1 MNMRTQNFTSK
12 STIFADMNNTYL
24 YIILST
30 SLAVNVVMT
39 ILFLHNRWAYHKLI
53 KKSLSDQS
61 KKDQIIDSISFELPD
76 IMDEHDKDIIMSLKK
91 AMETDKIYLN
101 PMLGIQDLAKIIG
114 TNKNKLSSIIN
125 SYLHISYTAM
135 LNQYRIRESI
145 NILSDPKYFSYK
157 IETIGEM
164 CGYSNRQV
172 FHAAFKKE
180 MGITPTHFRNINKA
194 NKNKQLNNKKIG

>member
-1 MNMRTQNFTSK
+1 MRTQNFTSK

-30 SLAVNVVMT
+30 SLAVNAVMI
-39 ILFLHNRWAYHKLI
+39 ILFLHSRWAYHKLI
-53 KKSLSDQS
+53 SKSLSVQS
-61 KKDQIIDSISFELPD
+61 KKDQIIDRISFDLPD

-164 CGYSNRQV
+164 CGYNNRQV